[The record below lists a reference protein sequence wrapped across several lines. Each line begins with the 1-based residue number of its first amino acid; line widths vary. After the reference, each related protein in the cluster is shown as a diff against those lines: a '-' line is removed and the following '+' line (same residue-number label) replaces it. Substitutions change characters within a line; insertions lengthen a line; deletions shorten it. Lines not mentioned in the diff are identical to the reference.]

1 MNILASVIG
10 SVIATII
17 KIGAMVGLGY
27 TMATNAARKKVI
39 KKGVERN
46 EIDASVHGL
55 SKLERR
61 KWLRR
66 RSQ

>member
-10 SVIATII
+10 SVMATII

-27 TMATNAARKKVI
+27 TMAANSARKQSI
-39 KKGVERN
+39 KKGIRRN
-46 EIDASVHGL
+46 EIQASVGGL
-55 SKLERR
+55 SKLDRR

-66 RSQ
+66 RSK

>member
-27 TMATNAARKKVI
+27 TMASNSARKKII
-39 KKGVERN
+39 KKGSERN
-46 EIDASVHGL
+46 EIDASVHSL

-61 KWLRR
+61 RWLRR